1 MNPSWYD
8 VLGVREDASAE
19 DIRRAWREADL
30 DPTDPRFRAHS
41 QAAEILL
48 DPERRAAYDAQ
59 LAQARAAEAPEPQDD
74 AAERPVSL
82 TKEESPS
89 APPDAPAATEEAG
102 GRQAPVVPGWL
113 LVGVAALLAVALG
126 VTGWL
131 WFGVSSPAQ
140 VDSDTRA
147 AQAAAERAIVPILS
161 YDYRSMDE
169 SKAAAEQL
177 MTKSEQADYD
187 KLFAVL
193 EDNAPSTETVVKAQY
208 VASGIVRSGTDRVDV
223 LVFVDQKTTNKQ
235 LTKPVTYRNQATL
248 TMEKVGSQWLVDHI
262 QTSGPEK

>member
-8 VLGVREDASAE
+8 VLGVREDASA
-19 DIRRAWREADL
+19 DDVRRAWREADL
-30 DPTDPRFRAHS
+30 DPSDPRFRAHS

-59 LAQARAAEAPEPQDD
+59 LAEARAAEAEPEAP
-74 AAERPVSL
+74 
-82 TKEESPS
+82 EEP
-89 APPDAPAATEEAG
+89 APRTEQDAPSPAPATEQATETADT
-102 GRQAPVVPGWL
+102 GRRLPVVPGWL

-126 VTGWL
+126 VTAWL

-140 VDSDTRA
+140 VDADTRA

-161 YDYRSMDE
+161 YDYRHMDQ
-169 SKAAAEQL
+169 SKSAAEPL
-177 MTKSEQADYD
+177 MTTTEQGEYD

-193 EDNAPSTETVVKAQY
+193 QDNAPSTQTVVTAQY
-208 VASGIVRSGTDRVDV
+208 VASGVVRSGTDRVDV
-223 LVFVDQKTTNKQ
+223 LVFVDQKTTNKR

>member
-19 DIRRAWREADL
+19 DVRRAWREADL

-74 AAERPVSL
+74 AAQEPVLLS
-82 TKEESPS
+82 EDEPGV
-89 APPDAPAATEEAG
+89 AADAPSVAEGER
-102 GRQAPVVPGWL
+102 GRRAPVVPGWL

-140 VDSDTRA
+140 VDAETRA

-161 YDYRSMDE
+161 YDYRHMDQ
-169 SKAAAEQL
+169 SRSAAEPL
-177 MTKSEQADYD
+177 MTDSEKVEYD

-193 EDNAPSTETVVKAQY
+193 KQNAPSTQTVVTAQY
-208 VASGIVRSGTDRVDV
+208 VASGVVRSGTDRVDV

-235 LTKPVTYRNQATL
+235 LKTPVTYRNQATL

-262 QTSGPEK
+262 QTSGLQK